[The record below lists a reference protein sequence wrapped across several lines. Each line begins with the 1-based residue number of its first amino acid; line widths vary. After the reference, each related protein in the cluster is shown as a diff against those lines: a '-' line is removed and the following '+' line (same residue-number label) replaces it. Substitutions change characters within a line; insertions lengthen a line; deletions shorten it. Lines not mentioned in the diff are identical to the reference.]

1 MRHDDCCVHGV
12 CARVG
17 ARQESDVLHQPI
29 KRKYGGR
36 VQGQSSAATKRA
48 TMTMTMTM
56 AMAMT
61 KAMAMTT
68 VTKTVTVTA
77 HIIKSNPRQLAMLR
91 SNAGTQARLQA
102 GRHVRT
108 TCAHEHTHAHT
119 HTRTHARP
127 SVHACYWLFPM
138 LRLLISGCGRG
149 RSSRPRPPKSPSQHA
164 RTAHVHAHAHAK
176 PQVSTQCEPLQTGF
190 SSVGMFPFM

>member
-1 MRHDDCCVHGV
+1 MMIAVFMGV

-17 ARQESDVLHQPI
+17 ARQESAVLHQAI

-36 VQGQSSAATKRA
+36 VQHQSSAATKRA
-48 TMTMTMTM
+48 TMTMTM

-119 HTRTHARP
+119 HTRTRAPKRTCMLLAFSHAAFVDFR
-127 SVHACYWLFPM
+127 M
-138 LRLLISGCGRG
+138 
-149 RSSRPRPPKSPSQHA
+149 
-164 RTAHVHAHAHAK
+164 RTRAIVTPTSA
-176 PQVSTQCEPLQTGF
+176 
-190 SSVGMFPFM
+190 